1 MFRVDADDVELI
13 GCTVIPNTFLVWR
26 RSENEKYI
34 TRPLDYLYAT
44 LLRYGPATAA
54 RANGN
59 ARRGG
64 SDLSELEPDCSSLA
78 ALSCS
83 ERAVRYA
90 E

>member
-13 GCTVIPNTFLVWR
+13 GCTVIPNTFLVETLSKR
-26 RSENEKYI
+26 IYI
-34 TRPLDYLYAT
+34 YNTTTISMRHCCA
-44 LLRYGPATAA
+44 YGPAYGRYTA
-54 RANGN
+54 N
-59 ARRGG
+59 AQGR
-64 SDLSELEPDCSSLA
+64 LSELEPDCSSLA

>member
-44 LLRYGPATAA
+44 LLRYGPDTGRYGQ
-54 RANGN
+54 RAQG
-59 ARRGG
+59 RLR
-64 SDLSELEPDCSSLA
+64 PQ
-78 ALSCS
+78 
-83 ERAVRYA
+83 
-90 E
+90 